1 MTAFLGLLRAVNLGS
16 HGKVPM
22 ADLRS
27 WCADLGYEDAATH
40 LQSGNVVF
48 CAGAAGA
55 TDGPVDEGEV
65 ATALGEAIE
74 AGCGVRTPVL
84 VRRLPEVHA
93 LVAETPFAAELAV
106 GDPKYVHVAF
116 LSAVPDADRVA
127 ALDPDRSPGDRVQV
141 IGRHAHLHYP
151 NGSGRSKLTND
162 YLERTLGVTSTA
174 RNWNTVLAARALLAD
189 RER

>member
-1 MTAFLGLLRAVNLGS
+1 MTAFLALLRAVNLGP
-16 HGKVPM
+16 HAKVPM

-27 WCADLGYEDAATH
+27 WCADLGYEDVATY

-48 CAGAAGA
+48 RAGG
-55 TDGPVDEGEV
+55 TGGPVDEDEV
-65 ATALGEAIE
+65 ATALGDVIE

-84 VRRLPEVHA
+84 VRRLAEIEAVI
-93 LVAETPFAAELAV
+93 AETPFADEIAA
-106 GDPKYVHVAF
+106 GDPKFVHVAF
-116 LSAVPDADRVA
+116 LSASPDAERVA

-162 YLERTLGVTSTA
+162 YLERTLGLTSTA
-174 RNWNTVLAARALLAD
+174 RNWNTVLAVRTLVAD
-189 RER
+189 REER